1 MMKTREKMK
10 MENKEFEQELE
21 ETKNLYE
28 RLYAFES
35 MDEEEFNK
43 HRKDFMI
50 FLSDILKHITSSKL
64 TKLLQMYCIL

>member
-1 MMKTREKMK
+1 MK

-43 HRKDFMI
+43 HQKDFMI
-50 FLSDILKHITSSKL
+50 FLSDTLKHLCDSKL
-64 TKLLQMYCIL
+64 TKILKSYCIL